1 MRLPSRPDRFV
12 EVALLQVRPHLGAN
26 VTAGRYSDGLSSNR
40 HAHSCARK
48 AVSFF
53 GGFRTTPPVPATSS
67 VLAVIPNPAQTGT
80 LLPCLHSASIG
91 AAITPAPNML
101 RTPWKNPSL
110 SRPHRPR
117 LRPCND
123 PWKLR
128 TGMSFDREIVAL
140 LRTSKSRELTPR
152 GVRRSAST
160 KGRHSLRPCLPE
172 KKKFPLTATVAPAT
186 RCGPRRLASARLRRR
201 ITPSLDGAALL
212 FDFAGPADLLDVL
225 TFRRSLPETLFSQEA
240 RAKSHS
246 VAQCERT

>member
-1 MRLPSRPDRFV
+1 MGYPQADTLTRAPERRFPSLEAFGRRPRC
-12 EVALLQVRPHLGAN
+12 QRHRPCWP
-26 VTAGRYSDGLSSNR
+26 SSPTL
-40 HAHSCARK
+40 HK
-48 AVSFF
+48 
-53 GGFRTTPPVPATSS
+53 
-67 VLAVIPNPAQTGT
+67 TGT

-117 LRPCND
+117 LRPSND

-201 ITPSLDGAALL
+201 INLRSTARRFSLILPG
-212 FDFAGPADLLDVL
+212 
-225 TFRRSLPETLFSQEA
+225 RRICST
-240 RAKSHS
+240 
-246 VAQCERT
+246 C